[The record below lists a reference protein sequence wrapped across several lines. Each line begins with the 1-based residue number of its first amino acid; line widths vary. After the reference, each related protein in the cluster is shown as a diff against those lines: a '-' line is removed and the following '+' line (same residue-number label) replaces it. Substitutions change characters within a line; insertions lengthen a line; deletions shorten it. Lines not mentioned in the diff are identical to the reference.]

1 MRLSTVAV
9 SLCAL
14 TFSPAWAHDESRL
27 PRNASFTT
35 LSVTPF
41 AIEGLTGDA
50 AGNLYTTGRQPDTAK
65 SCPVWRIG
73 ADGSRTTVGFIA
85 NSTGCNPSGIT
96 FDRGGDLYIAD
107 AATISGVSGFVWK
120 VTPHP
125 IGCQSDDSASAI
137 CAAVPIGERVCVR
150 GAGNERPG
158 IRSRRQSLDGRR
170 NDGTG
175 ARLEDRRC
183 GRRVRARVQR
193 MRRGVPHSADGEQRQ
208 CGKAGKYLAAA
219 SNTCRR
225 PKSPASRRQR

>member
-50 AGNLYTTGRQPDTAK
+50 AGNLYTTGRQPDTTRN
-65 SCPVWRIG
+65 CPVWRIG

-107 AATISGVSGFVWK
+107 AATVSGVGVFVWK
-120 VTPHP
+120 VTSQHM
-125 IGCQSDDSASAI
+125 GFLSDESASGLFASVQLSWVI
-137 CAAVPIGERVCVR
+137 ASGVV
-150 GAGNERPG
+150 
-158 IRSRRQSLDGRR
+158 
-170 NDGTG
+170 GT
-175 ARLEDRRC
+175 
-183 GRRVRARVQR
+183 
-193 MRRGVPHSADGEQRQ
+193 
-208 CGKAGKYLAAA
+208 
-219 SNTCRR
+219 N
-225 PKSPASRRQR
+225 